1 MTSAEQL
8 NNAQTPQHNA
18 FRDAD
23 ASRQREEGS
32 LSVESNKSY
41 RSMITPSPEPMTLDD
56 ATTESA
62 QTASGSTLGI
72 SDDTMAHTYSMD
84 VLNLEDI
91 GYDVS
96 LMHSSEFSLNL
107 NTPTKKPTKKR
118 KAEAPPE
125 EPARLPKLSKH
136 NKENKH
142 VSTDLHEATG
152 SFTRARAR
160 ATSRRAVAR
169 ARASDQFLRRLSSPH
184 SNVPRTPDKLFQLL
198 RPSGSP
204 TRVSG
209 SKVVADVN
217 FTDADYRGLCKV
229 DKSLVCK
236 GFWESIE
243 KVGRICLPRRSG
255 KTYNMIQMLLFF
267 SMLPEA
273 TKLNRVSDSVIEECG
288 FSTEQLLQMSVAD
301 RCRIKREW
309 LFKDSLLKSMD
320 PQFYQTHF
328 MKYPV
333 LQISLSECKG
343 ETLGEFIVNLCG
355 CLAEATKS
363 WLRFA
368 KSAGTFSDSNPDIA
382 KLHRVLH
389 KFDDIRFAS
398 IKDGVEYSGMVQL
411 IFETLSEFIVTTFG
425 RYILLIDEYDVPFIS
440 INLAEWD

>member
-41 RSMITPSPEPMTLDD
+41 RSMITPSPEPMALDD

-288 FSTEQLLQMSVAD
+288 FSTEQLLQMSVAE
-301 RCRIKREW
+301 RCRMKREW

-343 ETLGEFIVNLCG
+343 KTLGEFIDNDNLLKG
-355 CLAEATKS
+355 L
-363 WLRFA
+363 LF
-368 KSAGTFSDSNPDIA
+368 
-382 KLHRVLH
+382 
-389 KFDDIRFAS
+389 
-398 IKDGVEYSGMVQL
+398 GV
-411 IFETLSEFIVTTFG
+411 FEIPLTELGS
-425 RYILLIDEYDVPFIS
+425 
-440 INLAEWD
+440 